1 MSEIKKQW
9 YVVRAIGGKEAKV
22 KEYIEAE
29 VRHNHLEDYISQVL
43 IPTEKVYTI
52 RNGKKVS
59 KEKVSYP
66 GYVLVEAAFVGQIPI
81 LIRNTPNV
89 LGFLGD
95 TKEDSRKMIATP
107 LRPQEVARIL
117 GRVDEMNA
125 MEEEN
130 EIPFFVGET
139 VKVTDGPFS
148 SFQGTIEAVDNERKK
163 LTVSVKIFGRKTPME
178 LGFTAKEVAAFIKL
192 QIKGGAANPSPPVG
206 PALGS
211 KGVNIMDFCKQF
223 NARTQD
229 KAGKVLPVIIT
240 VYSDKSFDF
249 VVKQP
254 PVAIQLK
261 EAAKVQSGSAQPNR
275 NKVGQVTW
283 EQIREIAQDKMSDMN
298 CFTLESAMRMV
309 AGTARSMGINVVGEF
324 PNL

>member
-9 YVVRAIGGKEAKV
+9 YVIRAVGGKEAKV

-52 RNGKKVS
+52 RNGKKIS

-81 LIRNTPNV
+81 LLRNTPNV

-95 TKEDSRKMIATP
+95 TKEESRKMIATP

-117 GRVDEMNA
+117 GRVDEMSV

-148 SFQGTIEAVDNERKK
+148 SFQGTIEAVAKVVPPILRPRLVPRWVPRESISWTSASNSTPVRRTRRERFFRSS
-163 LTVSVKIFGRKTPME
+163 L
-178 LGFTAKEVAAFIKL
+178 LFTAI
-192 QIKGGAANPSPPVG
+192 SR
-206 PALGS
+206 S
-211 KGVNIMDFCKQF
+211 
-223 NARTQD
+223 
-229 KAGKVLPVIIT
+229 
-240 VYSDKSFDF
+240 
-249 VVKQP
+249 
-254 PVAIQLK
+254 
-261 EAAKVQSGSAQPNR
+261 
-275 NKVGQVTW
+275 
-283 EQIREIAQDKMSDMN
+283 
-298 CFTLESAMRMV
+298 TL
-309 AGTARSMGINVVGEF
+309 
-324 PNL
+324 L

>member
-9 YVVRAIGGKEAKV
+9 YVVRAIGGKENKV

-29 VRHNHLEDYISQVL
+29 IRHNNLEEYISQVL

-81 LIRNTPNV
+81 IIRNTPNV

-95 TKEDSRKMIATP
+95 TKEDSRKMNATP
-107 LRPQEVARIL
+107 LRPQVVARIL
-117 GRVDEMNA
+117 GRVDEMN
-125 MEEEN
+125 ER
-130 EIPFFVGET
+130 PFFVGET

-178 LGFTAKEVAAFIKL
+178 LGFTQVEKE
-192 QIKGGAANPSPPVG
+192 
-206 PALGS
+206 
-211 KGVNIMDFCKQF
+211 
-223 NARTQD
+223 
-229 KAGKVLPVIIT
+229 
-240 VYSDKSFDF
+240 
-249 VVKQP
+249 
-254 PVAIQLK
+254 
-261 EAAKVQSGSAQPNR
+261 
-275 NKVGQVTW
+275 
-283 EQIREIAQDKMSDMN
+283 
-298 CFTLESAMRMV
+298 
-309 AGTARSMGINVVGEF
+309 
-324 PNL
+324 

>member
-9 YVVRAIGGKEAKV
+9 YVIRAVGGKENKV
-22 KEYIEAE
+22 KEYIESE
-29 VRHNHLEDYISQVL
+29 IRHNHLEDYISQIL

-52 RNGKKVS
+52 RNGKKIS

-66 GYVLVEAAFVGQIPI
+66 GYVLIEAAFVGQIP
-81 LIRNTPNV
+81 
-89 LGFLGD
+89 
-95 TKEDSRKMIATP
+95 
-107 LRPQEVARIL
+107 
-117 GRVDEMNA
+117 
-125 MEEEN
+125 
-130 EIPFFVGET
+130 
-139 VKVTDGPFS
+139 
-148 SFQGTIEAVDNERKK
+148 
-163 LTVSVKIFGRKTPME
+163 
-178 LGFTAKEVAAFIKL
+178 
-192 QIKGGAANPSPPVG
+192 IKGGAANPSPPVG

-261 EAAKVQSGSAQPNR
+261 EAAKVKSGSAQPNR
-275 NKVGQVTW
+275 DKVGEVTW
-283 EQIREIAQDKMSDMN
+283 EQIEAIARDKMPDLN
-298 CFTLESAMRMV
+298 CFTVEAAMRMV
-309 AGTARSMGINVVGEF
+309 AGTARSMGINVKGEF
-324 PNL
+324 PKK